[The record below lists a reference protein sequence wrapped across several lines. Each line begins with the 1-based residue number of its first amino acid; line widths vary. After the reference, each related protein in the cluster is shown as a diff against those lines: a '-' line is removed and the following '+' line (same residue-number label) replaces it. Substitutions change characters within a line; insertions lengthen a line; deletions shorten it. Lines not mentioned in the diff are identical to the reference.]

1 MKIIRIPLL
10 EDQYAINSIQ
20 ISYDSLYLA
29 LEGPRH
35 SIWVFKYQDFK
46 NLIESESSEK
56 FSVSDLEKDKDNL
69 SNKSSNS
76 TSQSSIKRQYWFN
89 EPFNCQKIEIIE
101 HQNTVSC
108 LRFLHIDSSVLIS
121 ASFDKYIAFHKINF
135 DNFSSERYRKLPV
148 KQEITDVKSYPN
160 DKFLFVGFIN
170 GEINVYS
177 CDYEKMEF
185 LIVGTFREH
194 NDYLNSIALSPNII
208 NNGYFASLSD
218 KGLLILAKMNI
229 EKKNTVSFNIIK
241 KFPFEDEKHF
251 STGDMKKIDWSY
263 DDSMII
269 SVDHHFIQTKP
280 IVHARLILLNDLENT
295 QVLIGHVTDPLIAKF
310 SSCIYQYGSDV
321 FQLLATCD
329 RASNIKIWK
338 IDEKT
343 KKASIFF
350 SNDDFSDSTIRDMIF
365 SYDGKYLFIV
375 SSFGS
380 ISIIFFDLLN
390 TTPIKNY
397 KNNNNVVNKAKK
409 RIVPEMISNFKP
421 IIKNDGNNLSN
432 QSSKYVDEICVD
444 DENSEKKN
452 NFNENNNNINNYRA
466 ARDYNSYM
474 GLNPMTPVVYR
485 EQLYQTLNHQMDYF
499 NNIKSQINDLPSYQ
513 KRIYNIEKLQTNEG
527 YHIMLSYENKI
538 SLNMAVI
545 KGSLSNENILY
556 IKQINSTIKLFT
568 FNPKSIAYYDNRQTI
583 NVFTILGTPLFLDLF
598 ISDVSLIKLCDNFL
612 LIITNENQV
621 IIYNFITHKML
632 CNNKLLCLAF
642 NNLYYM
648 QKINN
653 VYFLGLNNIILEITE
668 SNVYSNVNQKK
679 IIYYDSQS
687 GSFTLSPN
695 DFLTPQEK
703 SKIEEKENSSC
714 FYNQLLGQYTF
725 DNSIKFPDDEY
736 IAIDSKRN
744 EIYQNFTKI
753 NDKKGNDAE
762 FNKYYGELNL
772 FLQKYKKFEFI
783 LKDFELVHKNNG
795 I

>member
-20 ISYDSLYLA
+20 ISYDSEYLA

-35 SIWVFKYQDFK
+35 TIWVFKYQDFK
-46 NLIESESSEK
+46 NLIETESSEK

-89 EPFNCQKIEIIE
+89 EPFNLKKIEIIE
-101 HQNTVSC
+101 HQNTISC
-108 LRFLHIDSSVLIS
+108 LRFLHIDSNVLIS
-121 ASFDKYIAFHKINF
+121 ASFDKYIAFHKLNF
-135 DNFSSERYRKLPV
+135 NNFSSERYRKLPV
-148 KQEITDVKSYPN
+148 KQEITDVKIYPN
-160 DKFLFVGFIN
+160 DKYLFVGFIN
-170 GEINVYS
+170 GEISIYS

-185 LIVGTFREH
+185 LIVGNFREH
-194 NDYLNSIALSPNII
+194 NDCLNSIALSPNII
-208 NNGYFASLSD
+208 NNGLFVSLSD

-229 EKKNTVSFNIIK
+229 EKKNVTFEIIK

-251 STGDMKKIDWSY
+251 NTGDMKKIDWSY

-269 SVDHHFIQTKP
+269 SVDHHFIQNKP

-295 QVLIGHVTDPLIAKF
+295 QILIGHVTDPLIAKF
-310 SSCIYQYGSDV
+310 SNCIYQYGSEN

-338 IDEKT
+338 IDEKN

-390 TTPIKNY
+390 ATPIKN
-397 KNNNNVVNKAKK
+397 NNNNKVKK
-409 RIVPEMISNFKP
+409 KIVPEIISNFKS
-421 IIKNDGNNLSN
+421 IIKNDGNISN
-432 QSSKYVDEICVD
+432 HSSKYVDEICVE
-444 DENSEKKN
+444 DENSDKKF
-452 NFNENNNNINNYRA
+452 NFNENNNNNYRA

-474 GLNPMTPVVYR
+474 GLNPMTPIVYR

-499 NNIKSQINDLPSYQ
+499 NNIKSQINDLPSNQ
-513 KRIYNIEKLQTNEG
+513 KKIYNIEKLQTNEG
-527 YHIMLSYENKI
+527 YHIMLSYENKV
-538 SLNMAVI
+538 SLNMAKI
-545 KGSLSNENILY
+545 KVSFSNDSILY
-556 IKQINSTIKLFT
+556 IKQIDSTIKLFT
-568 FNPKSIAYYDNRQTI
+568 FNPKNIAYYDSRQTI
-583 NVFTILGTPLFLDLF
+583 NIFTILGTPLFLDLF
-598 ISDVSLIKLCDNFL
+598 ISDVSLIKLSDDFL

-653 VYFLGLNNIILEITE
+653 VYFIDLNNIILEITE

-687 GSFTLSPN
+687 GSFTLSSN
-695 DFLTPQEK
+695 DFLTQQEK
-703 SKIEEKENSSC
+703 SKIEEKEHSAC
-714 FYNQLLGQYTF
+714 IYNQLLGQYTF
-725 DNSIKFPDDEY
+725 DNNNNFKDDDY
-736 IAIDSKRN
+736 LMIDAKRN
-744 EIYQNFTKI
+744 EIYQNYTKTNLRKI
-753 NDKKGNDAE
+753 NDLE
-762 FNKYYGELNL
+762 FNKYYEELNL